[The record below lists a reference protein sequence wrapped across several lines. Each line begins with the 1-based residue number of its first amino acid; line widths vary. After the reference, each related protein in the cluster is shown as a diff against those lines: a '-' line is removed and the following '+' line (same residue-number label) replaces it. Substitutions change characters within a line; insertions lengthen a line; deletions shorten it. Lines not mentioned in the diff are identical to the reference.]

1 MTATRIVFLGLLVA
15 ALAVGRE
22 DDPATRDQVAL
33 QGTWDV
39 VQMVVGGKDQARE
52 GAKVVVKNDFLI
64 LGLDGSDRAFP
75 LRFALSPAK
84 TPCEI
89 DFAVVGPTGQGL
101 SRLPGIY
108 ELTADRLKLCV
119 AQSEQAPIRPAGFE
133 SKEGAKDLL
142 LILKKRR

>member
-1 MTATRIVFLGLLVA
+1 MTATRIVVVGLLFG
-15 ALAVGRE
+15 ALAIGRE
-22 DDPATRDQVAL
+22 DDPATRDQAAL

-39 VQMVVGGKDQARE
+39 VQMVVGGKDQARQ

-75 LRFALSPAK
+75 LRFVLTPAK
-84 TPCEI
+84 TPSEI
-89 DFAVVGPTGQGL
+89 DFAVVGPAGQGL

-119 AQSEQAPIRPAGFE
+119 AQGEQAPVRPAGFA
-133 SKEGAKDLL
+133 SKEGSKDLL
-142 LILKKRR
+142 LILKRR